1 MTDKASNYLGIM
13 RKAGALAIGEVESG
27 AAVKSGMAVLLC
39 LASDASDNAQH
50 RAEGFVYQRNTPLI
64 RLPYEKEMIAQ
75 LLGKRGCSMISLLD
89 PGFASAFVSALAQI
103 DADQYAAVAQRL
115 KEQTDGAKAR
125 QSSARKG
132 KRRNNV

>member
-27 AAVKSGMAVLLC
+27 AAVKSGKAVLLC
-39 LASDASDNAQH
+39 LASDASDNALH

-64 RLPYEKEMIAQ
+64 RLPYEKETIAH
-75 LLGKRGCSMISLLD
+75 LLGKRGCSMIGLLD
-89 PGFASAFVSALAQI
+89 LGFASAFVSALA
-103 DADQYAAVAQRL
+103 DADAEQYAAVAQRL

-125 QSSARKG
+125 QSSARNG

>member
-27 AAVKSGMAVLLC
+27 AAVKSGKAVLLC

-64 RLPYEKEMIAQ
+64 RLPYEKETIAH
-75 LLGKRGCSMISLLD
+75 LVGKRGCSMISLLD
-89 PGFASAFVSALAQI
+89 PGFATAFVSALAAA
-103 DADQYAAVAQRL
+103 DAEQYAAVAQRL

-125 QSSARKG
+125 QSSARNG

>member
-27 AAVKSGMAVLLC
+27 AAVKSGKAVLLC

-50 RAEGFVYQRNTPLI
+50 RAEGFIYQRNTPLI
-64 RLPYEKEMIAQ
+64 RLPYEKETIAH
-75 LLGKRGCSMISLLD
+75 LVGKRGCSMIGLLD
-89 PGFASAFVSALAQI
+89 LGFASAFVSALADT
-103 DADQYAAVAQRL
+103 DAEQYAAVAQRL
-115 KEQTDGAKAR
+115 KEQTDRAKAR
-125 QSSARKG
+125 QSSARNG

>member
-27 AAVKSGMAVLLC
+27 AAVKSGKAVLLC
-39 LASDASDNAQH
+39 LAKDASDNAQH
-50 RAEGFVYQRNTPLI
+50 RAEGFIYQRNTPLI
-64 RLPYEKEMIAQ
+64 RLPYEKETIAH
-75 LLGKRGCSMISLLD
+75 LVGKRGCSMISLLD
-89 PGFASAFVSALAQI
+89 PGFATAFVSALAAA
-103 DADQYAAVAQRL
+103 DAEQYAAVAQRL

-125 QSSARKG
+125 HSSARNG

>member
-1 MTDKASNYLGIM
+1 MTDKAANYLGIM

-27 AAVKSGMAVLLC
+27 AAVKGGKAVLLC
-39 LASDASDNAQH
+39 LAKDASDNAQH

-64 RLPYEKEMIAQ
+64 RLPYEKETISH
-75 LLGKRGCSMISLLD
+75 LVGKPGCSMISLLD
-89 PGFASAFVSALAQI
+89 LGFASAFVSALAQI

-115 KEQTDGAKAR
+115 KEQTDRAKAR
-125 QSSARKG
+125 RTGARNG